1 MIFRTKAN
9 QLLDFFFSFLLVGEK
24 DGRRTVEGKENP
36 GAFPEREHD
45 EKKEETKKR
54 EEIKSGAVLRLLLL
68 LLLLLCVCV

>member
-9 QLLDFFFSFLLVGEK
+9 QLLGFFFFLVREK
-24 DGRRTVEGKENP
+24 DCRRTVEGKENP

-68 LLLLLCVCV
+68 LLCVCV